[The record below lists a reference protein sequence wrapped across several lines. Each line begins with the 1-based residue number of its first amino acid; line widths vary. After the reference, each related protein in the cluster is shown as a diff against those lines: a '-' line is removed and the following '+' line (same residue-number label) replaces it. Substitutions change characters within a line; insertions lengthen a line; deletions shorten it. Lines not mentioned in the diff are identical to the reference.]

1 MGLLKKYARRA
12 DARGFSKG
20 VLKLAGY
27 RLLAL
32 QFRIDHLNQQAKS
45 RKQ

>member
-1 MGLLKKYARRA
+1 MGLLKKYSRRA
-12 DARGFSKG
+12 DARKFSKG

-32 QFRIDHLNQQAKS
+32 KFRIDHLNQQAKS